1 MTDDDKFFER
11 LRTDARA
18 LRHQPDERTL
28 ARIRGRIHEHIHEQL
43 APRLTV
49 VELLAAWFRPLAAA
63 AVAIAIVA
71 AITVATVDR
80 NDVAFGEERVEVSVG
95 GETFRVAD

>member
-18 LRHQPDERTL
+18 LRHEPDERTL
-28 ARIRGRIHEHIHEQL
+28 ARIRARIHDQL
-43 APRLTV
+43 APRPTV

-63 AVAIAIVA
+63 AVTIAIVA
-71 AITVATVDR
+71 GIGIAAVDR
-80 NDVAFGEERVEVSVG
+80 NDIAFGDDAVEVSVE

>member
-18 LRHQPDERTL
+18 LRHEPDERTL
-28 ARIRGRIHEHIHEQL
+28 ARIRARIHWHINDQL
-43 APRLTV
+43 APRPTV

-63 AVAIAIVA
+63 AVTIAIVA
-71 AITVATVDR
+71 GIGIAAVDR
-80 NDVAFGEERVEVSVG
+80 NDVTFGDDAVEVSVE